1 MVSKAS
7 QTVLLQQYCVL
18 LSEFPNV
25 IFHSSVEKSSM
36 MMMISAKDTWCG
48 GGGGAKLNSEI
59 KANVLSPLHYVQ
71 VMCNHVQLPKILW
84 TRRMIEQGWGERWW
98 PLLHLLEVLEIAT
111 LIQTHSNPWIVSRR
125 KVGIASLVAMICLVP
140 RENRWR
146 MHTAAGQI
154 QKSVEETGEEFMQL
168 IRPIWI
174 SGSNRN
180 ANSQKC
186 KLYRDFKHKERHRR
200 YFGLTTWW
208 EQALDRSSRDGC
220 CTGTLG
226 LHINLTQNR
235 WRLARHVKAGG
246 NVRRPNW
253 AFSDNWFQ
261 QDSMHNSSQV
271 CFCSIS
277 LNACPNCTS
286 LLVVHMNMNVYV
298 SVVAIEEAKQIHEQI
313 IIKSGC
319 DSDDF
324 VE

>member
-1 MVSKAS
+1 MVSKSS
-7 QTVLLQQYCVL
+7 QTVLLQHYCVV

-36 MMMISAKDTWCG
+36 MMMISAKHTWCG
-48 GGGGAKLNSEI
+48 GGGDAILNSET
-59 KANVLSPLHYVQ
+59 KANVLSPLRYVQ
-71 VMCNHVQLPKILW
+71 MVCNHVQLPIFLW
-84 TRRMIEQGWGERWW
+84 TRTMIEQGWGERWW
-98 PLLHLLEVLEIAT
+98 PLLHLLELLEIAT

-125 KVGIASLVAMICLVP
+125 KVGIASLVAMICLVS
-140 RENRWR
+140 RENWWR

-174 SGSNRN
+174 SGCNRN

-220 CTGTLG
+220 CTGTSG

-253 AFSDNWFQ
+253 APHRYAFVPFL
-261 QDSMHNSSQV
+261 SMHVLIVQV
-271 CFCSIS
+271 S
-277 LNACPNCTS
+277 LWFTWTWMCM
-286 LLVVHMNMNVYV
+286 LVLWQLKRP
-298 SVVAIEEAKQIHEQI
+298 S
-313 IIKSGC
+313 KSM
-319 DSDDF
+319 SR
-324 VE
+324 